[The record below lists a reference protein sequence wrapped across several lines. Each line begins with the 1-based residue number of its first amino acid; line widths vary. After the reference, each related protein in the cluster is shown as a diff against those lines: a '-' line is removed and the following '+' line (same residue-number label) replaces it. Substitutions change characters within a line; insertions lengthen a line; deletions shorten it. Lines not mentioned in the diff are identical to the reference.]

1 VHGTIDGIHI
11 SISKPNIAFV
21 EDCYYHKIGGYS
33 LVPQGVLD
41 VKGRFANIFVDLLGS
56 INEFSIF

>member
-1 VHGTIDGIHI
+1 
-11 SISKPNIAFV
+11 V